1 MSKQLLIF
9 RHAKSDWANADISDF
24 NRPLNSRGLVDAP
37 AMGKRLKALKIKPEM
52 VISSPAMRALSTAK
66 LVCHEINF
74 PIEAIQTNK
83 SIYDATCSQLL
94 KLINN
99 FDNGSDVIA
108 LFGHNNGI
116 TDLAVYL
123 TDEDIF
129 NIPTCGMVLISFP
142 FDDWA
147 MVSKSNGEMVLYDFP
162 KNIQDNE

>member
-9 RHAKSDWANADISDF
+9 RHAKSDWANADMSDF

-37 AMGKRLKALKIKPEM
+37 AMGKRLKELKIRPEM

-66 LVCHEINF
+66 LVSHEINF
-74 PIEAIQTNK
+74 PAEAIQTNK

-94 KLINN
+94 KLVNS
-99 FDNGSDVIA
+99 FDNGSDFIA

-147 MVSKSNGEMVLYDFP
+147 MVSKANGEMVLYDFP

>member
-24 NRPLNSRGLVDAP
+24 NRPLNNRGLVDAP
-37 AMGKRLKALKIKPEM
+37 AMGKRLKQLKIKPEM
-52 VISSPAMRALSTAK
+52 VITSPALRALSTAK
-66 LVCHEINF
+66 LVCQEINF
-74 PIEAIQTNK
+74 PIEAIQTNI
-83 SIYDATCSQLL
+83 SIYDATCGQLL
-94 KLINN
+94 KLITH

-129 NIPTCGMVLISFP
+129 NIPTCGMMLISFP
-142 FDDWA
+142 FDDWG
-147 MVSKSNGEMVLYDFP
+147 MVSKANGEMVFYDFP
-162 KNIQDNE
+162 KNI

>member
-1 MSKQLLIF
+1 MGKQLLIF
-9 RHAKSDWANADISDF
+9 RHAKSDWANTDISDF

-37 AMGKRLKALKIKPEM
+37 VMGKRLKELKIRPEM
-52 VISSPAMRALSTAK
+52 VISSPAIRALSTAK
-66 LVCHEINF
+66 LVCQEINF
-74 PIEAIQTNK
+74 PLEAIQTNK
-83 SIYDATCSQLL
+83 SIYEATCSQLL

-129 NIPTCGMVLISFP
+129 NIPTCGIVLISFP

-147 MVSKSNGEMVLYDFP
+147 MVSKSIGEIVFYDFP
-162 KNIQDNE
+162 KNTPQDE